1 VSGGLG
7 LLAALSR
14 SLQAALA
21 KAIGGKGQVVGVVA
35 DPGVGKSRLCMEFV
49 ELCRT
54 RGITADRHAL
64 VDALGSPVIDR

>member
-1 VSGGLG
+1 
-7 LLAALSR
+7 
-14 SLQAALA
+14 
-21 KAIGGKGQVVGVVA
+21 VVGVVA